1 MDFLKFITENAIILV
16 PVLYIIGN
24 ILKGTELIKDK
35 YIPILLMPVGIAFSI
50 AIIGVN
56 VEAVIQGILVTGA
69 TVYSNQLIKQ
79 LNKNE

>member
-1 MDFLKFITENAIILV
+1 MDFLKFITESALILI
-16 PVLYIIGN
+16 PVLYIVGA

-35 YIPILLMPVGIAFSI
+35 YIPIILMPIGIAFSI
-50 AIIGVN
+50 AVIGVN
-56 VEAVIQGILVTGA
+56 IQAVIQGILVTGA

>member
-1 MDFLKFITENAIILV
+1 MDILKFITENAIILV
-16 PVLYIIGN
+16 PVLYIVGN

-35 YIPILLMPVGIAFSI
+35 YIPIILMPIGIAFSI
-50 AIIGVN
+50 AVIGVN
-56 VEAVIQGILVTGA
+56 IQAVIQGILVTGA

>member
-1 MDFLKFITENAIILV
+1 MDFLKFITENALILI
-16 PVLYIIGN
+16 PVLYIVGA

-35 YIPILLMPVGIAFSI
+35 YIPIILMPIGIAFSI
-50 AIIGVN
+50 AVIGVN
-56 VEAVIQGILVTGA
+56 IQAVIQGILVTGA

>member
-1 MDFLKFITENAIILV
+1 MDILKFITESALILI
-16 PVLYIIGN
+16 PVLYIVGA

-35 YIPILLMPVGIAFSI
+35 YIPIILMPIGIAFSI
-50 AIIGVN
+50 AVIGVN
-56 VEAVIQGILVTGA
+56 IQAVIQGILVTGA